1 MTPYIRDVHDT
12 GFQTLSSWS
21 GTWGVLDGEQYRS
34 SGIIDVYQDNAQIS
48 FTYQSQGNQGV
59 KAFHLDH
66 NGNYTFSDGSYDI
79 KAQNQS
85 PKAYNTVN
93 ISLKPSYIKQLKEE
107 LINDL
112 YKYSL
117 DTKQCVFDDLMIEYE
132 DGCIIGEVTDFVRL
146 GHQATIKPLDKMT
159 LKANIKST
167 SKIFLQWKKLDRV
180 SGYAIYRY
188 DSGKQRYEKIK
199 TVSTQ
204 ETSYTDS
211 KLKSGKT
218 YYYKICAFVK
228 DGSKKISGKYSK
240 AVKIK
245 A

>member
-1 MTPYIRDVHDT
+1 MNIR
-12 GFQTLSSWS
+12 
-21 GTWGVLDGEQYRS
+21 
-34 SGIIDVYQDNAQIS
+34 
-48 FTYQSQGNQGV
+48 
-59 KAFHLDH
+59 
-66 NGNYTFSDGSYDI
+66 
-79 KAQNQS
+79 
-85 PKAYNTVN
+85 
-93 ISLKPSYIKQLKEE
+93 LKPTYIKQLKEE
-107 LINDL
+107 LVNDL
-112 YKYSL
+112 YQYSL

-218 YYYKICAFVK
+218 YYYKLCHIVPLHIQMLEIYARL
-228 DGSKKISGKYSK
+228 
-240 AVKIK
+240 
-245 A
+245 